1 MLEKSNSA
9 WGRGTVRIEA
19 NLEQKLFMLAII
31 FLPLTNFRIELPVG
45 GGEVSRLFLFLGGCI
60 YLYKI
65 YTKQVTLDRFEKLA
79 LYYLAVSLLWQ
90 IICTVIGVLEYDYYD
105 IIYLEQMDKL
115 CYLLYN
121 LKQTGIHVEEM
132 AAIKTWLLLR
142 FIKDCV
148 LYVFFSYGASLWI
161 YHLYKEYK
169 TDTEKQNALVS
180 HVTAAVSVLCLL
192 LITYSVVE
200 TGYLQGSKFCADILS
215 ATNPLLYEIGSV
227 HGGWP
232 PVLLPGRLRSLCA
245 EPSFFGIISVII
257 LFVLFY
263 KNLTTNRVFYGCLLS
278 AFVMMTVMSRSRAAI
293 SLYIVQGTL
302 LLCYAFGL
310 NRQCIKGAIKIIAIT
325 ALSVLAGVYLVSEFK
340 PVAKVAAKSSKQT
353 VKAVTNTAKPA
364 AKDKANTAKPNAKG
378 KVDAVKPTA
387 KDKVNTAKPNAKGK
401 TDAVKPAAKGKP
413 NNANVTIQAA
423 TDDLLKRSVPFAD
436 KASAG
441 SDMSRLNST
450 KAYFLTGLQ
459 HPVFGVGRGFSN
471 AYADANYFPEDVW
484 RVNIWSSFIRQKGV
498 LRSPV
503 PVLNHWSN
511 EMAQFGIVGL
521 ILFLLPVYYIAH
533 TLRKLFPKGI
543 TVAIACAAIT
553 YFGSN
558 VALLSYSALSS
569 YYFMTG
575 IVLVL
580 LQGKTERRV

>member
-1 MLEKSNSA
+1 M
-9 WGRGTVRIEA
+9 EA
-19 NLEQKLFMLAII
+19 NLEQKLFMLAIV
-31 FLPLTNFRIELPVG
+31 FLPLTHFSIELPVA
-45 GGEVSRLFLFLGGCI
+45 GGEVSKFFLFLGGCI

-65 YTKQVTLDRFEKLA
+65 YTKEVTLDRFEKLA
-79 LYYLAVSLLWQ
+79 LCYLAVSLLWQ
-90 IICTVIGVLEYDYYD
+90 ILCTVIGVLEYSYYD

-115 CYLLYN
+115 RYLLQN
-121 LKQTGIHVEEM
+121 LKQTGIHIEEM
-132 AAIKTWLLLR
+132 AAIKTWFLLR

-148 LYVFFSYGASLWI
+148 LHVFFSYGASLWI
-161 YHLYKEYK
+161 YHLYKKYR

-180 HVTAAVSVLCLL
+180 HVTVAVSVLCLF
-192 LITYSVVE
+192 LITYSVFE
-200 TGYLQGSKFCADILS
+200 TGYLRGSKFCADIL
-215 ATNPLLYEIGSV
+215 TTINPLLYEIGSV

-232 PVLLPGRLRSLCA
+232 PVLLPHRLRSLCA

-263 KNLTTNRVFYGCLLS
+263 KNLTTNRVFYGGLLS

-325 ALSVLAGVYLVSEFK
+325 ALSVLAGMYLVSGFK
-340 PVAKVAAKSSKQT
+340 PVAKVAAKPAKQT
-353 VKAVTNTAKPA
+353 VKAATNTAKPA
-364 AKDKANTAKPNAKG
+364 VKDKANNVKPNTKG
-378 KVDAVKPTA
+378 KVDAVKPA
-387 KDKVNTAKPNAKGK
+387 SKDKANTAKPNAKGK
-401 TDAVKPAAKGKP
+401 TDAVKPAAKGEM
-413 NNANVTIQAA
+413 NTANVPIQAA
-423 TDDLLKRSVPFAD
+423 TDDLLKRSVPFVD
-436 KASAG
+436 KASFG

-459 HPVFGVGRGFSN
+459 HPIFGVGRGLSN
-471 AYADANYFPEDVW
+471 AYADVNYWEEDVW
-484 RVNIWSSFIRQKGV
+484 RDNKWSLFIRQKGV

-521 ILFLLPVYYIAH
+521 VLFLLPVYYIFH

-580 LQGKTERRV
+580 LQGKTEGRV